1 MLAEHKAEIDQE
13 FINIVAAIAQST
25 AAGGDQQGAAQL
37 LQLAE
42 ALAQETGLKSPVPA
56 GPVSPDELI
65 EELRAISDDE
75 LRAVVAEARP
85 ALDYKFYQ
93 TLTGKIES
101 AEGDE
106 AAQLKA
112 LRAKLL
118 KITEELDNQM
128 KEALRNS
135 SQVLQT
141 ILQSP
146 DLKKGVADNLEQ
158 IDDSFMMVL
167 QGNIQQAAEQKQEQV
182 LHALQAVYQE
192 VVAQLESR
200 MPPDLKLI
208 NQLLRASP
216 GDRAEYLREHAG
228 EITPDVMRTMA
239 GLVNDLNAS
248 GRTEVANELR
258 GLMAQAAAWQKPI
271 QATPT

>member
-1 MLAEHKAEIDQE
+1 M
-13 FINIVAAIAQST
+13 
-25 AAGGDQQGAAQL
+25 
-37 LQLAE
+37 
-42 ALAQETGLKSPVPA
+42 
-56 GPVSPDELI
+56 
-65 EELRAISDDE
+65 
-75 LRAVVAEARP
+75 VAEARP

-93 TLTGKIES
+93 TLTGKIE
-101 AEGDE
+101 AAQGDE
-106 AAQLKA
+106 AAQLKT
-112 LRAKLL
+112 LREKLL
-118 KITEELDNQM
+118 KFTEELDNQM

-135 SQVLQT
+135 SQVLQK

-146 DLKKGVADNLEQ
+146 SLKKAVTENLEQ

-182 LHALQAVYQE
+182 LGALQAVYQE

-228 EITPDVMRTMA
+228 EITPEVMSTMA
-239 GLVNDLNAS
+239 GLINDLNAS
-248 GRTEVANELR
+248 SRTEVANELR
-258 GLMAQAAAWQKPI
+258 GLIAQAAAWQKPI